1 MAADPRSLTG
11 LALREV
17 LAGRLPVPAAP
28 EPRPAGARPGRD
40 LTVLG
45 AEQHNLKRIDV
56 TIPRNT
62 FTVITGVS
70 GSGKTSLAFDT
81 IFAEGQARYV
91 ESLSTYARRFLG
103 RLDKARVDGIEG
115 LAPAVA
121 IDQKNSGRSPRST
134 LATVTELYDY
144 LRLLYARVG
153 VPHCPSCGRRL
164 EGWSPTRLAR
174 ELAETRAGERLI
186 LSAPLWRPGSQRPTS
201 LDRPEHFPALAKS
214 LVAEGFIR
222 AHLDGEP
229 VELGEW
235 LASPAAQ
242 RALKPAP
249 AIDLVV
255 DRLTVSASHRKRLAE
270 ALEQAFERG
279 RGLAKLLFP
288 DAPAAG
294 GERRERLVSE
304 PVGCVACDFYQSEPL
319 TPRMFSFNS
328 HLGACPECAGL
339 GRTAQVEPALLVPF
353 PERPLFEG
361 ALVAGPLGQALA
373 RRNSQPE
380 RALRAFA
387 EREGIDL
394 GAPFGALPEA
404 QRQALLFGDGRRL
417 RFSRRRHFSHSY
429 RTHETRFEGLTG
441 IVQGWYN
448 SPEREKWAPLIGP
461 VLADTACPA
470 CAGERLKPEYRAVT
484 LNGRSISRF
493 CALTVGAALAELET
507 WSLTAAERKVA
518 EQSLQEIRSRLGF
531 LADVGLAYL
540 NLDREAT
547 TLSGGEAQRIRL
559 ASQLGSR
566 LVGVIYVLDEP
577 TIGLHP
583 RDTGRLL
590 ATLGRLRDLGNTV
603 LVVEHDLDTMRAADH
618 VIDMGPGAGHRG
630 GEVVAAGP
638 PAALARQPR
647 SLTGAYLAGRMAI
660 ALPERTRPVDW
671 SRAIEVRGAR
681 ANNLR
686 RLTVRFPLGTFTAV
700 TGVSGSGK
708 STLVVE
714 VLQKALQRKLGGE
727 RVVPGAHDAVEGLA
741 LVDKLVVIDQSAIG
755 KSPKSNPATYTGVLD
770 GIRALMAQMPEAK
783 LRGYAPGRFSFNVA
797 GGRCEACEGRGMN
810 HIEMHF
816 LADVWVPCEVCG
828 GRRYNRETLQVRF
841 RGKHMAEM
849 LELEIDEALE
859 LFANQRRIRRQ
870 LQTLSDVGL
879 GYMKLGQPGHTLS
892 GGEAQRVKL
901 AAELGKPHTGRTLYI
916 LDEPTTGLHLDDT
929 ARLLQ
934 VLHRLVDAG
943 NTVVVIEH
951 NLDVIKT
958 ADHVIDLGP
967 EGGDAGG
974 RLVAEGTPAEVA
986 AIEGSHTGRALLR
999 VLGSPS
1005 PRALASA

>member
-1 MAADPRSLTG
+1 
-11 LALREV
+11 
-17 LAGRLPVPAAP
+17 
-28 EPRPAGARPGRD
+28 
-40 LTVLG
+40 
-45 AEQHNLKRIDV
+45 
-56 TIPRNT
+56 
-62 FTVITGVS
+62 
-70 GSGKTSLAFDT
+70 
-81 IFAEGQARYV
+81 
-91 ESLSTYARRFLG
+91 
-103 RLDKARVDGIEG
+103 
-115 LAPAVA
+115 
-121 IDQKNSGRSPRST
+121 
-134 LATVTELYDY
+134 
-144 LRLLYARVG
+144 
-153 VPHCPSCGRRL
+153 
-164 EGWSPTRLAR
+164 
-174 ELAETRAGERLI
+174 
-186 LSAPLWRPGSQRPTS
+186 
-201 LDRPEHFPALAKS
+201 
-214 LVAEGFIR
+214 
-222 AHLDGEP
+222 
-229 VELGEW
+229 
-235 LASPAAQ
+235 
-242 RALKPAP
+242 
-249 AIDLVV
+249 
-255 DRLTVSASHRKRLAE
+255 
-270 ALEQAFERG
+270 
-279 RGLAKLLFP
+279 
-288 DAPAAG
+288 
-294 GERRERLVSE
+294 
-304 PVGCVACDFYQSEPL
+304 VACDFYQSEPL

-361 ALVAGPLGQALA
+361 ALVAGRLGQALS

-394 GAPFGALPEA
+394 DLPFGALPEV
-404 QRQALLFGDGRRL
+404 QREALLFGDGQRL
-417 RFSRRRHFSHSY
+417 RFSRRRQFSRTT

-448 SPEREKWAPLIGP
+448 SAEREKWAPLIGP
-461 VLADTACPA
+461 VLADTPCPA
-470 CAGERLKPEYRAVT
+470 CAGERLKPEYRGVT
-484 LNGRSISRF
+484 LHGRSISGF
-493 CALTVGAALAELET
+493 CALTVGEALAELET
-507 WSLTAAERKVA
+507 WSLSAAERKVA
-518 EQSLQEIRSRLGF
+518 EQSRQEIRSRLGF
-531 LADVGLAYL
+531 LADVGLGYL

-547 TLSGGEAQRIRL
+547 TLAGGEAQRIRL

-583 RDTGRLL
+583 RDTARLL
-590 ATLGRLRDLGNTV
+590 ATLQRLRDLGNTV
-603 LVVEHDLDTMRAADH
+603 LVVEHDLDTIRAADH

-630 GEVVAAGP
+630 GEVVAAGS
-638 PAALARQPR
+638 PAALARHPR
-647 SLTGAYLAGRMAI
+647 SLTGAYLAGRKAI

-671 SRAIEVRGAR
+671 NRSIEVQGAR
-681 ANNLR
+681 ANNLK

-708 STLVVE
+708 SSLVVD

-727 RVVPGAHDAVEGLA
+727 RVVPGAHDAIAGLA
-741 LVDKLVVIDQSAIG
+741 LVDKLVVIDQSPIG

-770 GIRALMAQMPEAK
+770 GVRTLMAQMPEAK
-783 LRGYAPGRFSFNVA
+783 TRGYAAGRFSFNVA

-841 RGKHMAEM
+841 RGKHMAEI
-849 LELEIDEALE
+849 LDLEIDDALE

-879 GYMKLGQPGHTLS
+879 GYMKLGQPGNTLS

-974 RLVAEGTPAEVA
+974 ALVGQGTPAEVA
-986 AIEGSHTGRALLR
+986 AIEASHTGQALLR
-999 VLGSPS
+999 VLGNGR